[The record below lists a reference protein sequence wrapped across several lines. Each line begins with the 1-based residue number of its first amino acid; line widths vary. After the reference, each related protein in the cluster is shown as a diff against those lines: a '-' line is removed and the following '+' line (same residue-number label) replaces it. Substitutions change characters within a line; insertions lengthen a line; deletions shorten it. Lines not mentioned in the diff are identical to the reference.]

1 MLATDSDAK
10 LEEMGVDTSLGS
22 AMGVFDLNRG
32 VAARELAPAD
42 PAEVDR
48 VTSEV
53 RAALAADP
61 IPKVDAKVSKL

>member
-1 MLATDSDAK
+1 MDP
-10 LEEMGVDTSLGS
+10 SLGS

-32 VAARELAPAD
+32 VAARELTPAD
-42 PAEVDR
+42 PGEVDR

-61 IPKVDAKVSKL
+61 IPKVSAKLPKL